1 MGKGLPNVVSTHE
14 LVSRTYKELLQLN
27 TEKGFFF
34 SKGQKDLNR
43 NFSEKNLNRY
53 FSENI

>member
-27 TEKGFFF
+27 TEKEFFF
-34 SKGQKDLNR
+34 QKGKR
-43 NFSEKNLNRY
+43 
-53 FSENI
+53 I